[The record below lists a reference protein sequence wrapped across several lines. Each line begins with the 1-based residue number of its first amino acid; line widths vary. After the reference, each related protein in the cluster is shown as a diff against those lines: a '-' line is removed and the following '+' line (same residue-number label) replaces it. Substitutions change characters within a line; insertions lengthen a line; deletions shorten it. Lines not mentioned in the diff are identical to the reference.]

1 MPFRKSESSDAGSD
15 SKRKS
20 LQRLSSIA
28 SFDALNPFTRRRS
41 NNTTDTTTNSST
53 SNLSLSSTA
62 ANAPLPPPQCLQSS
76 TSQLFSIEDEVTAL
90 PIPPVLGNF
99 PSRRSSYICQPDDP
113 IGGMPR
119 SRTFS
124 NLPLP
129 NRARRITA
137 LSHVPS
143 QSHTRIP
150 SAFLFSSR
158 LPSPA
163 ASNRKHSVSK
173 LPLSEPKVPLIRNR
187 MKRSDTEP
195 LLPVNVEQTSNMHR
209 STAFK
214 ENISPSPVKPLPET
228 AMYED
233 REYYGSSFPSRGYA
247 NRHGWVDIGKGS
259 EPLLHFDACGENF
272 SNSLRDPH
280 HVSHALKPSFS
291 SPAYRST
298 RERPSTPAGPAPVQ
312 RWNSQPVLTNVTNRR
327 NSRHGEILERRL
339 LSAVQPDP
347 PAPPSETTLSAEA
360 LVSGKVTA
368 LRKSTTQLPQFAE
381 RDPTLSKLSSKARAP
396 SPSRSAQQVRPT
408 SSPSTLQPQLTL
420 SQITTAEP
428 VPYWCGRFSALNDRY
443 RNDELA
449 LHLGASKAQSDKMH
463 SAEANTRRMRRA
475 LERLH
480 SLCATPEARESLVV
494 FQLQFAA
501 MQGLPELGRPLQLN
515 LPERK
520 IVLNAARGG
529 SEEER
534 GEGEGVGDG
543 VAEKRKGSFMD
554 RLLGRSRRSL
564 QGLV

>member
-1 MPFRKSESSDAGSD
+1 MPFRKSESSDAASD

-28 SFDALNPFTRRRS
+28 SFQALNPFTRRRS
-41 NNTTDTTTNSST
+41 NNTTDTTTTNSST
-53 SNLSLSSTA
+53 SNLSLSSTT

-76 TSQLFSIEDEVTAL
+76 SSQLFSIEDEVTAL
-90 PIPPVLGNF
+90 SIPPVLGTF
-99 PSRRSSYICQPDDP
+99 PSRRSSYICLPDDP

-129 NRARRITA
+129 NRARRNTA
-137 LSHVPS
+137 LPRVPS

-150 SAFLFSSR
+150 SAFLSSSR

-173 LPLSEPKVPLIRNR
+173 LPLSEPKAPVIRNR

-195 LLPVNVEQTSNMHR
+195 LLPLNVESVATVGR
-209 STAFK
+209 ATAFK
-214 ENISPSPVKPLPET
+214 ENISPSPVKLLPET

-233 REYYGSSFPSRGYA
+233 RDFYDSSYPPRGYA
-247 NRHGWVDIGKGS
+247 DRHGWVDIGKGS

-272 SNSLRDPH
+272 SSSLRDPQ
-280 HVSHALKPSFS
+280 HVSHASKASFS

-347 PAPPSETTLSAEA
+347 PAPPPETTLSAEA

-368 LRKSTTQLPQFAE
+368 LKKSTPQLPQLAE
-381 RDPTLSKLSSKARAP
+381 RDPSLSKLLSKARAP
-396 SPSRSAQQVRPT
+396 SPSRSAQ
-408 SSPSTLQPQLTL
+408 
-420 SQITTAEP
+420 QITTAEP

-463 SAEANTRRMRRA
+463 SVEANTRRMRRA

-480 SLCATPEARESLVV
+480 GLCATPEARESLVV

-534 GEGEGVGDG
+534 GVSEEIGDG

>member
-28 SFDALNPFTRRRS
+28 SFHALNPFTRRRS

-53 SNLSLSSTA
+53 SNLSLCSTA
-62 ANAPLPPPQCLQSS
+62 AKAPLPPPQCLQSS
-76 TSQLFSIEDEVTAL
+76 SSQLFSIEDEVTAL
-90 PIPPVLGNF
+90 PIPPILGNF
-99 PSRRSSYICQPDDP
+99 PSRRSSYICLPDDP

-129 NRARRITA
+129 NRARRNTA
-137 LSHVPS
+137 LPHVPS
-143 QSHTRIP
+143 HSHTRIP
-150 SAFLFSSR
+150 SAFLSSSR

-173 LPLSEPKVPLIRNR
+173 LPLSEPKAPLIRNR

-195 LLPVNVEQTSNMHR
+195 LLPVHVEQTSNMHR

-233 REYYGSSFPSRGYA
+233 WEYYGSSFPSRGYA
-247 NRHGWVDIGKGS
+247 NRHGWVDTGKGS

-272 SNSLRDPH
+272 SNSLADPH
-280 HVSHALKPSFS
+280 HVSHASKPSFS

-298 RERPSTPAGPAPVQ
+298 RERPSTPAGPVPVQ
-312 RWNSQPVLTNVTNRR
+312 RWNSQPVLTNATNRR

-396 SPSRSAQQVRPT
+396 SPSRSAQQ
-408 SSPSTLQPQLTL
+408 
-420 SQITTAEP
+420 ITTAEP
-428 VPYWCGRFSALNDRY
+428 VSYWCGRFSALNDRY

-463 SAEANTRRMRRA
+463 SVEANTRRMRRA
-475 LERLH
+475 LEGLQ

-534 GEGEGVGDG
+534 GGSEAGDG

>member
-1 MPFRKSESSDAGSD
+1 MPFRKSESSDGGSD

-28 SFDALNPFTRRRS
+28 SFHALNPFTRRRS

-62 ANAPLPPPQCLQSS
+62 ANAPQPPPQCLQSS
-76 TSQLFSIEDEVTAL
+76 SSQLFSIEDEVTAP

-99 PSRRSSYICQPDDP
+99 PSRRNSYICLPDDP

-129 NRARRITA
+129 NRARRNTA
-137 LSHVPS
+137 LPHVPFH
-143 QSHTRIP
+143 SHTRIP
-150 SAFLFSSR
+150 SAFLSSSR

-173 LPLSEPKVPLIRNR
+173 LPVSEPKAPLIRNR
-187 MKRSDTEP
+187 MKRSNTEP
-195 LLPVNVEQTSNMHR
+195 LLPVNVEHTSNMHR

-233 REYYGSSFPSRGYA
+233 RDYYGSAFQSRGYA
-247 NRHGWVDIGKGS
+247 NRHGWMDTGKGS

-272 SNSLRDPH
+272 SSSLHDPH
-280 HVSHALKPSFS
+280 HVPHASKASFS
-291 SPAYRST
+291 SPAYRRT
-298 RERPSTPAGPAPVQ
+298 RERPSIPAGPAPVQ

-347 PAPPSETTLSAEA
+347 PAPPPEATLSAEA

-368 LRKSTTQLPQFAE
+368 LRKSTTQLPQLSE
-381 RDPTLSKLSSKARAP
+381 RDPSLTKLSSKARLL
-396 SPSRSAQQVRPT
+396 SPSRSAQQ
-408 SSPSTLQPQLTL
+408 
-420 SQITTAEP
+420 ITTAES
-428 VPYWCGRFSALNDRY
+428 VPYWCGRFAALNDRY

-463 SAEANTRRMRRA
+463 SVEANTRRMRRA

-480 SLCATPEARESLVV
+480 GLCATPEARESLVV

-534 GEGEGVGDG
+534 GEGEGVGVG
-543 VAEKRKGSFMD
+543 VGDTAEKRKGSFMD

>member
-1 MPFRKSESSDAGSD
+1 MPFRKSESSDAASD

-28 SFDALNPFTRRRS
+28 SFQALNPFTRRRS
-41 NNTTDTTTNSST
+41 NNTTDTTTTNSST
-53 SNLSLSSTA
+53 SKLSLSSTT

-76 TSQLFSIEDEVTAL
+76 SSQLFSIEDEVTAL
-90 PIPPVLGNF
+90 SIPPVLGTF
-99 PSRRSSYICQPDDP
+99 PSRRSSYICLPDDP

-129 NRARRITA
+129 NRARRNTA
-137 LSHVPS
+137 LPRVPS

-150 SAFLFSSR
+150 SAFLSSSR

-173 LPLSEPKVPLIRNR
+173 LPLSEPKAPVIRNR

-195 LLPVNVEQTSNMHR
+195 LLPLNVESVATVGR
-209 STAFK
+209 ATAFK
-214 ENISPSPVKPLPET
+214 ENISPSPVKLLPET

-233 REYYGSSFPSRGYA
+233 RDFYDSSYSPRGYA
-247 NRHGWVDIGKGS
+247 DRHGWVDIGKGS

-272 SNSLRDPH
+272 SSSLRDPQ
-280 HVSHALKPSFS
+280 HVSHASKASFS

-347 PAPPSETTLSAEA
+347 PAPPPETTLSAEA

-368 LRKSTTQLPQFAE
+368 LKKSTPQLPQLAE
-381 RDPTLSKLSSKARAP
+381 RDPSLSKLLSKARAP
-396 SPSRSAQQVRPT
+396 SPSRSAQ
-408 SSPSTLQPQLTL
+408 
-420 SQITTAEP
+420 QITTAEP

-463 SAEANTRRMRRA
+463 SVEANTRRMRRA

-480 SLCATPEARESLVV
+480 GLCATPEARESLVV

-534 GEGEGVGDG
+534 GVSEEIGDG

>member
-1 MPFRKSESSDAGSD
+1 MPFRKSESSDAASD

-28 SFDALNPFTRRRS
+28 SFQALNPFTRRRS
-41 NNTTDTTTNSST
+41 NNTTDTTTTNSST
-53 SNLSLSSTA
+53 SKLSLSSTT

-76 TSQLFSIEDEVTAL
+76 SSQLFSIEGEVTAL
-90 PIPPVLGNF
+90 SIPPVLGTF
-99 PSRRSSYICQPDDP
+99 PSRRSSYICLPDDP

-129 NRARRITA
+129 NRARRNTA
-137 LSHVPS
+137 LPRVPS

-150 SAFLFSSR
+150 SAFLSSSR

-173 LPLSEPKVPLIRNR
+173 LPLSEPKAPVVRNR

-195 LLPVNVEQTSNMHR
+195 LLPLNVESVATVGR
-209 STAFK
+209 ATAFK
-214 ENISPSPVKPLPET
+214 ENISPSPVKLLPET

-233 REYYGSSFPSRGYA
+233 RDFYDSSYSPRGYA
-247 NRHGWVDIGKGS
+247 DRHGWVDIGKGS

-272 SNSLRDPH
+272 SSSLRDPQ
-280 HVSHALKPSFS
+280 HVSHASKASFS

-347 PAPPSETTLSAEA
+347 PAPPPETTLSAEA

-368 LRKSTTQLPQFAE
+368 LKKSTPQLPQLAE
-381 RDPTLSKLSSKARAP
+381 RDPSLSKLLSKARAP
-396 SPSRSAQQVRPT
+396 SPSRSAQ
-408 SSPSTLQPQLTL
+408 
-420 SQITTAEP
+420 QITTAEP

-463 SAEANTRRMRRA
+463 SVEANTRRMRRA

-480 SLCATPEARESLVV
+480 GLCATPEARESLVV

-534 GEGEGVGDG
+534 GVSEEIGDG